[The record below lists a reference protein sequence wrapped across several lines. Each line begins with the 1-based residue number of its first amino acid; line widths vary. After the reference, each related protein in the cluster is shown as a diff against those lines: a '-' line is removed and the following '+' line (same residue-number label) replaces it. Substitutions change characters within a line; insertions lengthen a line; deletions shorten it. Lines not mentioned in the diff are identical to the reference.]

1 MEGILDNFKKIV
13 LVEELCFAVIQTS
26 IESEIW
32 MAGWSMVI
40 AVWFALEN
48 SRTKRRVEANA
59 FYKERF
65 ALKSE
70 NY

>member
-13 LVEELCFAVIQTS
+13 LVEELLPYRRVLKVKSRQ
-26 IESEIW
+26 
-32 MAGWSMVI
+32 MAGQSMVI
-40 AVWFALEN
+40 AIWFALEN